1 MDLQMIR
8 KRRITPL
15 KEVNANIVLKQ
26 FVRAEKNNI
35 NILSTYIEG
44 GSER

>member
-15 KEVNANIVLKQ
+15 KEENANFMLKQ
-26 FVRAEKNNI
+26 FVRTEKNYTNKL
-35 NILSTYIEG
+35 NTYIEDG
-44 GSER
+44 FEI